1 MVIGA
6 RPIVAN
12 NYKIFKDMVI
22 NSEAVF
28 FRKEGT
34 VGYLY
39 AKCPV
44 SLKRMSESYPWG
56 PKFCT
61 HIQNILNLLC
71 TTVLLYHCMVF
82 CEVGE
87 VKQK

>member
-1 MVIGA
+1 M
-6 RPIVAN
+6 
-12 NYKIFKDMVI
+12 
-22 NSEAVF
+22 F

-34 VGYLY
+34 TYLY

-44 SLKRMSESYPWG
+44 SLKRMPESFPWG

-61 HIQNILNLLC
+61 HIRNILNLLC
-71 TTVLLYHCMVF
+71 TIVLLYHRMVF

-87 VKQK
+87 VKQKEIMVNLRTLRYKILGSRG

>member
-1 MVIGA
+1 MVTNG
-6 RPIVAN
+6 
-12 NYKIFKDMVI
+12 
-22 NSEAVF
+22 EAVF
-28 FRKEGT
+28 FIKEGTT

-39 AKCPV
+39 ANCSV
-44 SLKRMSESYPWG
+44 SLKRMPESFPWN

-61 HIQNILNLLC
+61 HICSILNLLC
-71 TTVLLYHCMVF
+71 TIVLLYPCMVF